1 MARAN
6 LSSVDTTNGDKI
18 AFYGNREKKAMKSSY
33 KPDEKKVDEQVINA
47 KKQSNLLALKAKRK
61 KKAKLAKAS
70 KKKNKK

>member
-1 MARAN
+1 MAKAN

-33 KPDEKKVDEQVINA
+33 NQEEKKVDGQIINSR
-47 KKQSNLLALKAKRK
+47 KKVNLISAKAKTK